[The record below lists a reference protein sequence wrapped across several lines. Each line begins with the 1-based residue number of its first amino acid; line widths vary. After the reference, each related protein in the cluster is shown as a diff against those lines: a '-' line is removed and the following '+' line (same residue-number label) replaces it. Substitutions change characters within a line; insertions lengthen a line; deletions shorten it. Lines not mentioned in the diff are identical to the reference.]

1 MSTTYGQF
9 YKKNY
14 RVIIVTTSSMI
25 MRNHQNFH
33 GLLTSLDYGIHEV
46 SYRINHSMIRVG
58 QRKDHRRNLE
68 RSPFCCNLFIDS
80 VLNETT
86 IHDPARSECGD

>member
-1 MSTTYGQF
+1 MGNLIE
-9 YKKNY
+9 KNY
-14 RVIIVTTSSMI
+14 HVIIVTTSSMI
-25 MRNHQNFH
+25 MRNHQYFH

-68 RSPFCCNLFIDS
+68 RSPFCCNLDS